1 MQDMLK
7 WKVTSTCQ
15 SCQMMLFT
23 SFGQHIQSSLTGLW
37 VLITIMQ
44 EEDYG
49 SQYCSFEN
57 KVDVIAW
64 GIVRIFHFTVCFATH
79 TEFEWGSF
87 QASPRHEFWLHASLS
102 YFQTSL
108 EPHFPSNIP
117 IWQQYVQFPLE
128 RKANKKT
135 RMTARISPSFPME
148 DYIDPFRG

>member
-87 QASPRHEFWLHASLS
+87 PASPRHEFWLHVSLLHLQS
-102 YFQTSL
+102 SL
-108 EPHFPSNIP
+108 EPRSRSNMP
-117 IWQQYVQFPLE
+117 IWQKYVSLREKSKQKP
-128 RKANKKT
+128 KT
-135 RMTARISPSFPME
+135 TACISPTSPAK
-148 DYIDPFRG
+148 DYTDPFRG